1 MKCSY
6 IPFTGTQ
13 NPEKRFILNFVAL
26 NICAL
31 SVAVFVRS
39 MQADD
44 APSAQ
49 VQACLVLYTM
59 KYYAIFLM
67 QSVRLQLQVASL
79 QIGDEVP
86 NFSCESHMGVVNL
99 HDYIDGGWG
108 VILTFPKTE
117 DPVACS
123 QLG

>member
-1 MKCSY
+1 
-6 IPFTGTQ
+6 
-13 NPEKRFILNFVAL
+13 
-26 NICAL
+26 
-31 SVAVFVRS
+31 

-49 VQACLVLYTM
+49 A
-59 KYYAIFLM
+59 
-67 QSVRLQLQVASL
+67 ASL

-108 VILTFPKTE
+108 VILTFPKTQ

-123 QLG
+123 QLGMIAKLSEEFEARNCKLLAISIGSISGHRSFIKETQASSRKA